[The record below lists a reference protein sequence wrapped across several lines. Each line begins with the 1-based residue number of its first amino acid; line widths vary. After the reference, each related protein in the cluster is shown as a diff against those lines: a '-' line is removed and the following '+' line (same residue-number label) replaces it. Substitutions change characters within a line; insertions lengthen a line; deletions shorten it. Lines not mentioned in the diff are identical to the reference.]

1 MARANLGRSRSKT
14 VITVISLSL
23 AVVLMNQTVTF
34 TNGFDMDKYLS
45 NFVASD
51 FIVADAAYFQT
62 GAGFSADATVPE
74 EIIDTVTAQGGITE
88 SGRVYGRTTPVQEF
102 VTEDY
107 FRQSRSL
114 WNDEE
119 TINQMPHPGER
130 NTDGRVQDTA
140 QIFGMEPFALDHLK
154 VLEGDLSGVYYYFS
168 GDCGGLF

>member
-1 MARANLGRSRSKT
+1 
-14 VITVISLSL
+14 
-23 AVVLMNQTVTF
+23 MNQTVTF

-45 NFVASD
+45 NFVATD
-51 FIVADAAYFQT
+51 FILADAAYFQT
-62 GAGFSADATVPE
+62 GAGFGADATVPE

-119 TINQMPHPGER
+119 TVNQMLASRER
-130 NTDGRVQDTA
+130 NADGRVQDTA

-154 VLEGDLSGVYYYFS
+154 VLEEIFRVCMNRVPGRLRRFILTTITGIPRWIHI
-168 GDCGGLF
+168 GRRLAIR